1 MRLVLIALLVAVA
14 VAIGLNSEPRADW
27 RIFEGYE
34 GYLDRKIFYSTVR
47 GDSMEPTIR
56 DGQVILWVEVDP
68 SELKVGDMIV
78 YTHPTKRLENPIVH
92 RIIRIMKNGK
102 YLFETKGDNRSESD
116 AETAIGAYFVGEE
129 DLKGLVIGIKAL

>member
-1 MRLVLIALLVAVA
+1 MRLVLIALAVAVA
-14 VAIGLNSEPRADW
+14 VIGLNSEPQADW
-27 RIFEGYE
+27 QIFEGYE
-34 GYLDRKIFYSTVR
+34 SYLDREIFYSTVR

-68 SELKVGDMIV
+68 SELKAGDIII
-78 YTHPTKRLENPIVH
+78 YTHPTKPLENPIVH
-92 RIIRIMKNGK
+92 RIIRIMENGE